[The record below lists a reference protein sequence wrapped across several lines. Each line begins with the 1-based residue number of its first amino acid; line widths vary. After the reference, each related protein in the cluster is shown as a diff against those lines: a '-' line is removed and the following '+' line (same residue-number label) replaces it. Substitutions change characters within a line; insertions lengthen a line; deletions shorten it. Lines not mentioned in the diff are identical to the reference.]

1 MRTVGVVLC
10 DGIRPFDYG
19 VITEVWGVSRP
30 ACPGFE
36 LWRCGEAPVAVQ
48 HGVTITP
55 DHPLTALTEC
65 DLVVVP
71 GRVDALAPVS
81 GAVLDALRAAHEAG
95 VPIASLCAGAFVLGA
110 AGLLDGRRAV
120 THWALTDALAERYPA
135 ARVRPDVLFAEDGGI
150 WTSAGTAAGIDL
162 CLHLVR
168 QACGAAVANS
178 IARRMVTA
186 AHREGGQAQFVEHP
200 VPVAA
205 TAQSAVADTL
215 EWARHHLAEPLS
227 VADLARRSGTAP
239 RTFARHFT
247 QLTGTT
253 PAHWLIRQR
262 VAEAQRLLETTDLAV
277 EQVAARTGFGTATML
292 RRHFARVV
300 GVPPTSYRRTF
311 AGSSP
316 NP

>member
-1 MRTVGVVLC
+1 MRTVGVVVC

-19 VITEVWGVSRP
+19 VITEVWGVPRP
-30 ACPGFE
+30 GCPDFA
-36 LWRCGEAPVAVQ
+36 LWRCGERPVVLD
-48 HGVTITP
+48 HGVTLAP
-55 DHPLTALTEC
+55 DRGLDALTEC

-71 GRVDALAPVS
+71 GRVDALAPVPA
-81 GAVLDALRAAHEAG
+81 AVLGALRAAYEAK

-120 THWALTDALAERYPA
+120 THWALTGALAERHPA
-135 ARVRPDVLFAEDGGI
+135 ARIQPDVLFTEDGGI

-168 QACGAAVANS
+168 RAHGAAVANA

-186 AHREGGQAQFVEHP
+186 AHREGGQAQFVERP
-200 VPVAA
+200 VPAPA

-311 AGSSP
+311 AGSP
-316 NP
+316 AGA